1 MPLSLLALPVS
12 IIECVEKF
20 NGKFLEFLVEHV
32 IIPLNDDTINNLME
46 EIFDMREKWK
56 RLRMGAGVTCICM
69 FVLGIVMVIW
79 PGISVLTACMLLGAF
94 CILGGLYEVFRYFK
108 LGNAGVFFRY
118 DFSSGIFSILA
129 GIFLLLHPHGIA
141 MLLPIAAGL
150 YILTRSIQDLQTA
163 FEMRRSHYG
172 NWIIILLLGVA
183 DLVFALLLLFNPFGG
198 AKALTLFLGIA
209 LIVNSL
215 RSLYLIYGISRAVK
229 NSRNDDVIDVEWKSL
244 D

>member
-1 MPLSLLALPVS
+1 
-12 IIECVEKF
+12 
-20 NGKFLEFLVEHV
+20 
-32 IIPLNDDTINNLME
+32 ME
-46 EIFDMREKWK
+46 EIFSMREKWK
-56 RLRMGAGVTCICM
+56 QLRKGAGAACICM

-79 PGISVLTACMLLGAF
+79 PGISVLTACMLLGIF
-94 CILGGLYEVFRYFK
+94 CILGGIYELVRYFK
-108 LGNAGVFFRY
+108 LGSAGVFFHY

-163 FEMRRSHYG
+163 FEMRRSHIG
-172 NWIIILLLGVA
+172 NWIIVFLLGVA
-183 DLVFALLLLFNPFGG
+183 DLIFALLLLFNPFSG
-198 AKALTLFLGIA
+198 AKALTLFLGVA

-215 RSLYLIYGISRAVK
+215 RSLYLIYGISKVVK
-229 NSRNDDVIDVEWKSL
+229 DSRNDDIIDVEWKSL

>member
-1 MPLSLLALPVS
+1 
-12 IIECVEKF
+12 
-20 NGKFLEFLVEHV
+20 
-32 IIPLNDDTINNLME
+32 ME
-46 EIFDMREKWK
+46 EISSMREKWK
-56 RLRMGAGVTCICM
+56 QLRRGAGAACICM

-79 PGISVLTACMLLGAF
+79 PGISVLTACMLLGIF
-94 CILGGLYEVFRYFK
+94 CILGGIYEMVRYFK
-108 LGNAGVFFRY
+108 LGTAGVFFRY

-163 FEMRRSHYG
+163 FEMRRSHIG
-172 NWIIILLLGVA
+172 NWIIVFLLGVA
-183 DLVFALLLLFNPFGG
+183 DLIFALLLLFNPFSG

-215 RSLYLIYGISRAVK
+215 RSLYLIYGISKVVK
-229 NSRNDDVIDVEWKSL
+229 DSRNDDVIDVEWKSL